1 MTVSTQQLRPI
12 TPRED
17 SPDGRNESTQ
27 RGKAFILK
35 KDPSTCFTCVLSRKL
50 KSCIFSN
57 GSKVKKKS
65 PERGPAIFLLSVEDY
80 CKK

>member
-57 GSKVKKKS
+57 GSKVKKKIS
-65 PERGPAIFLLSVEDY
+65 REGSSNFLVIS
-80 CKK
+80 